1 MEKKQQ
7 KIENILITREG
18 YNEVQARIAASEA
31 LKLSSELKDLFEGWL
46 DDAKNT
52 QDFVIGDISLM
63 VLKKNRNMNYLGAL
77 LTIDWLIKEP
87 HAAKPIIDNL
97 LS

>member
-63 VLKKNRNMNYLGAL
+63 VLKR
-77 LTIDWLIKEP
+77 
-87 HAAKPIIDNL
+87 
-97 LS
+97 